1 MITAIRA
8 ELYKIATTRM
18 TYGFLAIAAGL
29 TALVTSVLSAQAG
42 SSSMV
47 PSLATAAGL
56 RDIVTNTGFAMLVA
70 AVFGA
75 TVSSG
80 EFRHQT
86 ITDTYLDQ
94 PGRVRVMVAKT
105 IAAGTAGAV
114 LGAVAAAIATSMGL
128 MAASGK
134 GDHIALTGGDF
145 ARYAAGAVLGAALL
159 AGLGAV
165 VGSLIS
171 GQIGAIVTVFVWCLA
186 VEQILAGVSTT
197 AARFLPLL
205 GATTM
210 AGADSRAGMPPLPN
224 GIHPLPFGAMAG
236 ILAALLVILSAVT
249 AHRLDRDIT

>member
-8 ELYKIATTRM
+8 ELYKITTTRM

-29 TALVTSVLSAQAG
+29 TALVTAVLSTQAG
-42 SSSMV
+42 SSAVV
-47 PSLATAAGL
+47 PSLATTAGL
-56 RDIVTNTGFAMLVA
+56 RDIVTNTGFAILTA

-80 EFRHQT
+80 EFRHKT

-105 IAAGTAGAV
+105 AAAITAGAV
-114 LGAVAAAIATSMGL
+114 FGAVAAGVATGMGL

-134 GDHIALTGGDF
+134 GYQIALGGGQL
-145 ARYAAGAVLGAALL
+145 ARYTAGAVLGAALL

-165 VGSLIS
+165 IGSLIS
-171 GQIGAIVTVFVWCLA
+171 SQVGAIVTVFIWCLA
-186 VEQILAGVSTT
+186 VEQILADVSRS

-210 AGADSRAGMPPLPN
+210 AGADSRAGMPPLPS
-224 GIHPLPFGAMAG
+224 GIHPLPFGAMAS
-236 ILAALLVILSAVT
+236 ILAALLIILAGIT

>member
-1 MITAIRA
+1 MTAAIRA
-8 ELYKIATTRM
+8 ELYKMTTTRM
-18 TYGFLAIAAGL
+18 SYGFLGIAAGL
-29 TALVTSVLSAQAG
+29 TAMVTAVLSAQAG

-56 RDIVTNTGFAMLVA
+56 RDIVTNTGFAMLTA

-80 EFRHQT
+80 EFRHKT

-94 PGRVRVMVAKT
+94 PGRVQVMAAKT
-105 IAAGTAGAV
+105 ITASAAGAV
-114 LGAVAAAIATSMGL
+114 FGAVAAAIATGMGL

-134 GDHIALTGGDF
+134 GYHIALNGGDF

-186 VEQILAGVSTT
+186 VEQILAGVSTS

-205 GATTM
+205 GAMTM

-224 GIHPLPFGAMAG
+224 GIYPLPFAAMTG
-236 ILAALLVILSAVT
+236 ILAALLVILSAVA
-249 AHRLDRDIT
+249 AHRLSRDIT

>member
-8 ELYKIATTRM
+8 ELYKMTTTRM
-18 TYGFLAIAAGL
+18 SYGLLGIAAGL
-29 TALVTSVLSAQAG
+29 TAMVTIVLSAQAG
-42 SSSMV
+42 SGSMV

-56 RDIVTNTGFAMLVA
+56 PDIVTNTGFAMLVA

-80 EFRHQT
+80 EFRHKT

-105 IAAGTAGAV
+105 IAAIAAGAV
-114 LGAVAAAIATSMGL
+114 FGAVAAAGMGL
-128 MAASGK
+128 MSASGK
-134 GDHIALTGGDF
+134 GYHIALNGGDF
-145 ARYAAGAVLGAALL
+145 ARYAAGAALGSVLL

-171 GQIGAIVTVFVWCLA
+171 AQIGAVVTVFLWCLA
-186 VEQILAGVSTT
+186 VEQILAGVSTS

-205 GATTM
+205 GAMAM

-249 AHRLDRDIT
+249 EHRLSRDIT